1 MDIRDIFVFA
11 WLRAREVRSDRRLG
25 RGAGGRERKRF
36 RLGQI

>member
-1 MDIRDIFVFA
+1 MVVF
-11 WLRAREVRSDRRLG
+11 RAREARSGRRWG